1 MADPSRSWRRSA
13 KFGQLTVF
21 LIPIGVATNA
31 IGGQLASVLKLPI
44 FLDATGT
51 ILVGALCG
59 GLPGALVGAISNV
72 VNTLTDPTRMV
83 YAVVSV
89 FLGLAAGW
97 FSRAGWFRTLP
108 KTVLTGIPFAL
119 IGGLGGGLITLF
131 VFGGFVPS
139 GNGLVVATLHAVGL
153 PIEAAVFVGSLP
165 TDVVDKVV
173 SVVLVFLILQR
184 IPGRLLVKLPLGTQ
198 YRRQPLTITGTE
210 LASISGDDELAFRR

>member
-1 MADPSRSWRRSA
+1 MADPSRTRPRSA
-13 KFGQLTVF
+13 GFGQLTVF
-21 LIPIGVATNA
+21 LIPIGVAINT
-31 IGGQLASVLKLPI
+31 IGGQLASVLKLPV

-108 KTVLTGIPFAL
+108 KAVLTGIPFAL
-119 IGGLGGGLITLF
+119 IGGFGGGLITLF

-139 GNGLVVATLHAVGL
+139 GNGLIVATLHAFGL
-153 PIEAAVFVGSLP
+153 PIEAAVFVASLP

-173 SVVLVFLILQR
+173 SVVLIFLVLRR
-184 IPGRLLVKLPLGTQ
+184 IPARLLVKLPLGEQ
-198 YRRQPLTITGTE
+198 YRRQRSTISDSE